1 VNASLATVVIPFDHE
16 ASPNV
21 AAELD
26 RYADYR
32 QSDGNHARLARKLT
46 RAGDF
51 VHFMAMTLVPPPHGG
66 TTAHLALELSADGTE
81 DQAIQRV
88 AALLGD
94 DLAGILRATGAFA
107 DGDAGEFLE
116 RSRARYAT
124 GWLRQAGLP
133 FVGTPDLSVRRILDE
148 AALATHIRGL
158 LSGLPPGSAMEKL
171 QAVRAQVFPDPACKW
186 AFVCEPIASI
196 VGKDEDPDVVP
207 RLWTAIKRFGWPI
220 GMAGALGTFVGPV
233 LALRQGVG
241 VLMSLVSSVLGGIVG
256 MAVVSALFATV
267 AGIGYARLRRE
278 ERDDVPRDREPESDA
293 MASILASEDRDGY
306 VQNHLIGVSQVKP
319 GWVRRFTLRLAL
331 AVIGEGAKLNPR
343 PGYLDKIGSI
353 HFARWIKLH
362 RTGQLLFLSNYD
374 GSWQSYLEDF
384 IARLRQGLTSV
395 WSNTVDFPKTSQL
408 VNGGAGDGSRFKRW
422 ARRQQLPNTLWYSA
436 YPDLTT
442 NRIRLN
448 ASIRHGFAAASSE
461 QEATEW
467 LASFGYAG
475 PESVEF
481 AQIPTLAFGGLSTLH
496 FAHALVLTLPAATP
510 AGFPARDW
518 LRDIEHDL
526 TYGNRKPN
534 AKALVAGFTAS
545 GMLKLGIDRAALA
558 TFPIAFQQG
567 MGHPLR
573 IHMLGDDRKT
583 WQWRPEEV
591 DAMLLVYGEDEK
603 SMQAEAQRR
612 IAELERRGGKVSR
625 EVSLVPLP
633 ESFAVEPKPQ
643 PKPVKEAFGF
653 TDGISQ
659 PVMRGTVRGSQGIDP
674 LHSVNPG
681 ELVLGYRD
689 NLGIVAPTPRAA
701 GRDLGRNGTYL
712 VVRQL
717 AQDAAA
723 FNGYL
728 AQQAQR
734 LIAAHDPRI
743 PAYARQAD
751 LEEWLAAKLVGR
763 WRDGTSL
770 VRNPN
775 EPGMKHRGVEPDNDF
790 LFGREDPEGL
800 RCPLGAHVRRA
811 NPRDSFDPGS
821 STQVDISNRHRILRV
836 GRSYVD
842 KGANGEGRPDGLL
855 FMCVNADIERQ
866 FEFLQQ
872 SWILGRTFHGLDGEV
887 DPIVG
892 CGGTRCV
899 DLPTPNGPLRLGNL
913 SAFVTSLGGGYFF
926 MPGRAAVHHLANP

>member
-1 VNASLATVVIPFDHE
+1 
-16 ASPNV
+16 
-21 AAELD
+21 
-26 RYADYR
+26 
-32 QSDGNHARLARKLT
+32 
-46 RAGDF
+46 
-51 VHFMAMTLVPPPHGG
+51 
-66 TTAHLALELSADGTE
+66 
-81 DQAIQRV
+81 
-88 AALLGD
+88 
-94 DLAGILRATGAFA
+94 
-107 DGDAGEFLE
+107 
-116 RSRARYAT
+116 
-124 GWLRQAGLP
+124 
-133 FVGTPDLSVRRILDE
+133 
-148 AALATHIRGL
+148 
-158 LSGLPPGSAMEKL
+158 
-171 QAVRAQVFPDPACKW
+171 
-186 AFVCEPIASI
+186 
-196 VGKDEDPDVVP
+196 
-207 RLWTAIKRFGWPI
+207 
-220 GMAGALGTFVGPV
+220 
-233 LALRQGVG
+233 VG
-241 VLMSLVSSVLGGIVG
+241 VIMSLVWSVLGAIVG
-256 MAVVSALFATV
+256 MAVVSALFAAV
-267 AGIGYARLRRE
+267 GGIGYVRLRQE
-278 ERDDVPRDREPESDA
+278 ERDDVPRDKEPDA
-293 MASILASEDRDGY
+293 ARMVSILESEDRDGY

-331 AVIGEGAKLNPR
+331 AVIREGTKVNPR

-353 HFARWIKLH
+353 HFARWVKLH
-362 RTGQLLFLSNYD
+362 HTDQLVFLSNYD

-395 WSNTVDFPKTSQL
+395 WSNTVDFPKTTQL

-422 ARRQQLPNTLWYSA
+422 ARRQQVPNTLWYSA

-442 NRIRLN
+442 NRIRVN
-448 ASIRHGFAAASSE
+448 AAIRHGFSAASSE

-475 PESVEF
+475 PDSVEF
-481 AQIPTLAFGGLSTLH
+481 AQIPTLAFGGLSTLR
-496 FAHALVLTLPAATP
+496 FAHALALTLPAAGP
-510 AGFPARDW
+510 AACPAREW
-518 LRDIEHDL
+518 LREIEDDL
-526 TYGNRKPN
+526 TYGNRKP
-534 AKALVAGFTAS
+534 AGKALVAGFTAS
-545 GMLKLGIDRAALA
+545 GMVKLGIDGAALA
-558 TFPIAFQQG
+558 TFPTAFQQG

-573 IHMLGDDRKT
+573 IHMLGDDKRT
-583 WQWRPEEV
+583 WQWQPEEV
-591 DAMLLVYGEDEK
+591 DAILLVYDEDEGALRTEVK
-603 SMQAEAQRR
+603 QR
-612 IAELERRGGKVSR
+612 IAQLQRRGGKVSR

-633 ESFAVEPKPQ
+633 ESLAVVPKPQ

-659 PVMRGTVRGSQGIDP
+659 PVMRGTVRGSEGIDP

-701 GRDLGRNGTYL
+701 GRDIGRNGSYL

-717 AQDAAA
+717 AQDAGA

-728 AQQAQR
+728 AQQAQQ
-734 LIAAHDPRI
+734 LMAAQDPRI

-811 NPRDSFDPGS
+811 NPRDSFEPGS
-821 STQVDISNRHRILRV
+821 SIQIDISNRHRILRV
-836 GRSYVD
+836 GRGYVD
-842 KGANGEGRPDGLL
+842 KGANGDGRPDGLL

-892 CGGTRCV
+892 CGATRCV

-913 SAFVTSLGGGYFF
+913 SAFVTPLGGAYFF
-926 MPGRAAVHHLANP
+926 MPGRAAVHHIANP